1 MTVQKLFFCM
11 LLLGYPGY
19 PNTNLV
25 HILADH
31 FPLGSRV
38 FGTLGKLAVIT
49 ATVAICACLIYLW
62 RVVLATEPPVY
73 PVNLQQKTAKINT
86 LEKETTELAEAI
98 SMWEQ
103 KSEDANSQLEEL
115 RAWRSHNRALEARI
129 KTVEDILNALSSIK
143 AIREETAKRL
153 KERGDVL
160 DKFYEERKTATAK
173 NLDMTNCELVAMKN
187 QMVTAEENLKIATRD
202 IHKCK
207 QQIKQTREQLQKAEL
222 TFTHQVAVY
231 ERNAQDNLIK
241 TRIWE
246 TKMVEQSREVARL
259 KHRLDEM
266 EGKRLLE
273 GYRRRRPMPGSP
285 EMQNPARRE
294 PLAEADVTPM
304 SHNYKQSTNNAEK
317 DKGSVDPW
325 RPPPS
330 TGRFCPPYY
339 RGHPL
344 IWAHPPPVPGSGPS
358 RTPPPAPLGP
368 FAEPH
373 VAPVSNNNTDSTKRI
388 MEDKGSVDPWR
399 PPPSTGRFCPRY
411 YRGHPLIWAHPP
423 PVPGSGPSRTP
434 PPAPLGPFADPHV
447 APVSNNN
454 TDSTKRITED
464 KAIMNAR
471 GPGPSPGSPCR
482 LSPMDHPSPPVTGSG
497 PPPPPPPAP
506 PRTKFGLRLRKFSRN
521 LLRFCLC
528 SCCVSSNTSSRRSS
542 QSLRRM

>member
-1 MTVQKLFFCM
+1 
-11 LLLGYPGY
+11 
-19 PNTNLV
+19 
-25 HILADH
+25 
-31 FPLGSRV
+31 
-38 FGTLGKLAVIT
+38 
-49 ATVAICACLIYLW
+49 
-62 RVVLATEPPVY
+62 
-73 PVNLQQKTAKINT
+73 
-86 LEKETTELAEAI
+86 
-98 SMWEQ
+98 MWEQ

-115 RAWRSHNRALEARI
+115 RAWRSNKCEPEERKKALED
-129 KTVEDILNALSSIK
+129 KCNALRSMK
-143 AIREETAKRL
+143 AIREAKAKNL
-153 KERGDVL
+153 KEEVCIL
-160 DKFYEERKTATAK
+160 DKFYEERKMAIAK

-187 QMVTAEENLKIATRD
+187 QMATAEENLKIATRD
-202 IHKCK
+202 LHKCK
-207 QQIKQTREQLQKAEL
+207 QQIEQTREQVQKAEL
-222 TFTHQVAVY
+222 TFTHQAAVY

-246 TKMVEQSREVARL
+246 RKMVEQSREVARL
-259 KHRLDEM
+259 KHRLDVM

-273 GYRRRRPMPGSP
+273 GYRRQRPMPGSP

-344 IWAHPPPVPGSGPS
+344 IWAHPPPVQGLGPS

-368 FAEPH
+368 FADPH
-373 VAPVSNNNTDSTKRI
+373 VASVSNSNNDSTKGTTN
-388 MEDKGSVDPWR
+388 DKGSVDPWR
-399 PPPSTGRFCPRY
+399 PPPSTGRFCPPY

-423 PVPGSGPSRTP
+423 PVQGSGPSRTP

-447 APVSNNN
+447 ASVSNNN

-482 LSPMDHPSPPVTGSG
+482 LSPMDHPSPPVTGYG

-506 PRTKFGLRLRKFSRN
+506 PRTKFGLRLRKFPRN

>member
-103 KSEDANSQLEEL
+103 KIHLQEAKRESNIHSAEALKLKSEDANSQLEEL

-129 KTVEDILNALSSIK
+129 KTVEDIRNALSSIK
-143 AIREETAKRL
+143 AIREETAKSL

-187 QMVTAEENLKIATRD
+187 QMITAEENLKIATRD

-207 QQIKQTREQLQKAEL
+207 QQIEQTREQLQKAEL

-231 ERNAQDNLIK
+231 ERNAQHNWIK

-246 TKMVEQSREVARL
+246 TKMAEQSREVARL

-294 PLAEADVTPM
+294 PLDEADVTPM

-373 VAPVSNNNTDSTKRI
+373 VAPVSK
-388 MEDKGSVDPWR
+388 
-399 PPPSTGRFCPRY
+399 
-411 YRGHPLIWAHPP
+411 
-423 PVPGSGPSRTP
+423 
-434 PPAPLGPFADPHV
+434 
-447 APVSNNN
+447 NN

-482 LSPMDHPSPPVTGSG
+482 LSPMDHPSPPVTGYG